1 LRVLRFLLSV
11 LENWAGEAYNVFVSL
26 EGEVFRMKKTVSVLV
41 ALLLCVLLMGEA
53 FAIVLPEHLVETGE
67 VGTGTVIEEEP
78 AGPLEVS
85 GYLGKTEEEFRAY
98 AEEMGKELPVGMYD
112 GVNGE
117 IITEF
122 AFRDGDDVDFAFFG
136 YELDGRYDSGLR
148 EKMEADGWTCVRKD
162 FEGGL
167 KWYEF
172 EKTVGDQVH
181 CFKLDGCDG
190 NVTYLELSIKK

>member
-1 LRVLRFLLSV
+1 
-11 LENWAGEAYNVFVSL
+11 
-26 EGEVFRMKKTVSVLV
+26 MKKTVSVLV

-53 FAIVLPEHLVETGE
+53 FAIVLPEHLEGADTDTVVEE
-67 VGTGTVIEEEP
+67 VP
-78 AGPLEVS
+78 AGLLEVS

-98 AEEMGKELPVGMYD
+98 AEAMGKELPAGMYD

-122 AFRDGDDVDFAFFG
+122 AFRDGDNVDFAFFG
-136 YELDGRYDSGLR
+136 YELNGRYDYDLC
-148 EKMEADGWTCVRKD
+148 EKMEADGWTCVRKS

-167 KWYEF
+167 EWYGF